1 MTIEQATK
9 SETAIR
15 FGIPNIPNAEQT
27 ANLAVIGELVDSV
40 LSRLECYT
48 TNVFR
53 SPALNKKIGGAKN
66 SQHMN
71 GEAADLD
78 SVGNKNN
85 LAIFNLIR
93 ETMVFDQL
101 ILEAPDV
108 NGVPSW
114 VHVSKV
120 RHPKVN
126 RGQVLVYLASNKK
139 YIPYGEWSKGMI

>member
-9 SETAIR
+9 SDTAIR
-15 FGIPNIPNAEQT
+15 FGISNIPNAEQIENIKELST
-27 ANLAVIGELVDSV
+27 LVDVV
-40 LSRLECYT
+40 LEKFPCYT

-71 GEAADLD
+71 GEAADID
-78 SVGNKNN
+78 SVDNKQN
-85 LAIFNLIR
+85 LAIFHFIKDHL
-93 ETMVFDQL
+93 VFDQL
-101 ILEAPDV
+101 ILESPDV

-120 RHPKVN
+120 RHPKEN
-126 RGQVLVYLASNKK
+126 RGQVLVYLSNKK
-139 YIPYGEWSKGMI
+139 YIPYGEWQKGMI